1 MAKDQLHKIYS
12 EYRLEYD
19 GKTNPSV
26 ILAQTPTAPLQEIRL
41 FNEHNPQENSDWK
54 NMLIFGDNLLALKH
68 LYDDIKGENRLGLK
82 NKIKLIYIDPPF
94 ATKQDFMKDKEK
106 AYSDKLKGAQF
117 IEFLRQRL
125 ILLREI
131 LAVDGSIYV
140 HLDQKKGHY
149 IKTVLDEVFGEENF
163 KNEIIWK
170 RTSAHSDAGKYG
182 INVDCVYFFTKNEK
196 YIWNQQ
202 YENYSSE
209 YLKRFRNFDSDGRK
223 WQDGPITAKGL
234 SGGGYTYS
242 YKGIDGYWRCPLS
255 TMEKLDAENK
265 LHFTKNGGIR
275 VKRYFDESKG
285 IPFQTV
291 WTDIFPTN
299 SQAAERLH
307 YPTQKPEELLER
319 LFKTS
324 SNEGDIILDCFA
336 GSGTAAGVAEKLKR
350 KWIAID
356 AGKLSVYTMQTRLLN
371 LNTIIGNER
380 KDSRL
385 QLERISE
392 KEEIVDESKG
402 LFMISE
408 KAKKGQFD
416 LTDDFLE
423 RLHQLLLLTKGLDEF
438 SLVCPEAKFH
448 LSNAEEDEETGLR
461 YVKKD
466 HITYKISFIEPRQKG
481 EKPQPLTAKTFGL
494 YHVGVYDYEK
504 LLQSNWETYRRFV
517 MKLYNVHEEAH
528 AIGNA
533 QMQGYM
539 SKGEPVYIWDYPD
552 NKDKVINEATLSAFV
567 DILRGRQAS
576 VIHYIVPMAA
586 LRYFGSEYVK
596 GKTTLIIHQV
606 PNSVFWHLRERN
618 NVSVE
623 DKLGSLRQP
632 KNEKDVN
639 NNIDSFGYDFMKS
652 PLVEY
657 STYKRVH
664 TEGMFEEEE
673 YVIDIKTFK
682 PDGLYYSPDDFENF
696 EKLSLILVDFNFKK
710 EAPTDAM
717 PVFTIDK
724 YYWGDDLKETEEHT
738 KAIIFK
744 EKEHFKKGKDTPEE
758 EKGKWTDETI
768 ALILI
773 DEFGNEKT
781 ITLKK
786 NDFE

>member
-1 MAKDQLHKIYS
+1 MAKEQLHKTFS
-12 EYRLEYD
+12 EYKLEYE
-19 GKTNPSV
+19 GKKDPSV

-41 FNEHNPQENSDWK
+41 FNEHNPHPNADWK

-117 IEFLRQRL
+117 IEFIRQRL
-125 ILLREI
+125 VLLREI
-131 LAVDGSIYV
+131 LADDGSIYV

-182 INVDCVYFFTKNEK
+182 INVDCIYFYTKNEK

-202 YENYSSE
+202 YENYNTE
-209 YLKRFRNFDSDGRK
+209 YLKRFKNIDPDGRR

-234 SGGGYTYS
+234 SGGGYTYT
-242 YKGIDGYWRCPLS
+242 YAGIEGFWRCPPS
-255 TMEKLDAENK
+255 TMERLHKENK
-265 LHFTKNGGIR
+265 LHFTNKGGIR
-275 VKRYFDESKG
+275 IKRYLDESKG
-285 IPFQTV
+285 IPLQTV

-307 YPTQKPEELLER
+307 YPTQKPEELLDR
-319 LFKTS
+319 IFKTS
-324 SNEGDIILDCFA
+324 SNEGDVILDCFA
-336 GSGTAAGVAEKLKR
+336 GSGTAAGIAEKLKR

-356 AGKLSVYTMQTRLLN
+356 AGKLSLYTMQTRLLN
-371 LNTIIGNER
+371 LNGTIGNER

-385 QLERISE
+385 QFERIAE
-392 KEEIVDESKG
+392 KEEIVDNATG
-402 LFMISE
+402 LFLISE

-448 LSNAEEDEETGLR
+448 LTQYTEDEETGLR
-461 YVKKD
+461 FVKKD
-466 HITYKISFIEPRQKG
+466 HINYKISFIEPKAKV
-481 EKPQPLTAKTFGL
+481 EKSQSLTAKTFGL

-517 MKLYNVHEEAH
+517 LKLYNIHEEDH
-528 AIGNA
+528 TIGNA
-533 QMQGYM
+533 KMEGYM
-539 SKGEPVYIWDYPD
+539 DKGESVYIWDYPD
-552 NKDKVINEATLSAFV
+552 NKDKVITEETLSAFV

-586 LRYFGSEYVK
+586 LRYFGSEYQK
-596 GKTTLIIHQV
+596 GNTVLKLQQV

-618 NVSVE
+618 NLSVE

-657 STYKRVH
+657 STYKR
-664 TEGMFEEEE
+664 EQKNGMFVEEE

-724 YYWGDDLKETEEHT
+724 YYWGDDLKETENKT
-738 KAIIFK
+738 KAIVFK
-744 EKEHFKKGKDTPEE
+744 ERPHFKQEKEYEE
-758 EKGKWTDETI
+758 EEQGKWTD
-768 ALILI
+768 LDPSVL
-773 DEFGNEKT
+773 
-781 ITLKK
+781 
-786 NDFE
+786 